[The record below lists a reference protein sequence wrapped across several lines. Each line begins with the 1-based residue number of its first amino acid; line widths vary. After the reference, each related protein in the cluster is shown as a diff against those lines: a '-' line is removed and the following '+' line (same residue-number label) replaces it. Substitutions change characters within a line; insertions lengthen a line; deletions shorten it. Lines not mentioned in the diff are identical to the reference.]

1 MNAVSAAGARQSF
14 VLLDGNG
21 RAFLGLP
28 NIDNRG
34 RVYMAQVP
42 EHDEIYRL
50 SGKWATED
58 FGAAKLLGLR
68 MQHPEQYEAVESVLS
83 LSEWI
88 AWIFTGRKVMEY
100 TQACESQLYDI
111 GQRSWSQTLCSFY
124 GLRPE
129 FLPPLQAAGTAVGP
143 ILDTYR
149 RELGM
154 AKDAVVCAGRRGYA
168 DRPAANGHPPRA
180 ASPWSPAPPRRW
192 WRNWSSFSMTRP
204 SASGRTRDWGR
215 RAIRWR

>member
-1 MNAVSAAGARQSF
+1 MKHYLMVDLGTGNSRVALVDSDGGILGLRTYTNVYHRDSAYEDGQYFLPEDWAALLLQGCRELCREHPDIQVNAVSAAGARQSF

-34 RVYMAQVP
+34 RAYMAQVP

-100 TQACESQLYDI
+100 TQA
-111 GQRSWSQTLCSFY
+111 
-124 GLRPE
+124 
-129 FLPPLQAAGTAVGP
+129 
-143 ILDTYR
+143 
-149 RELGM
+149 
-154 AKDAVVCAGRRGYA
+154 
-168 DRPAANGHPPRA
+168 
-180 ASPWSPAPPRRW
+180 
-192 WRNWSSFSMTRP
+192 
-204 SASGRTRDWGR
+204 
-215 RAIRWR
+215 